1 MIISHGEAALMLC
14 ECLILLL
21 IEKEVI
27 SKDEAGEVLDSVIE
41 VSTEFAESSRASTDV
56 TSISLLLMIARS
68 ISAAADP

>member
-1 MIISHGEAALMLC
+1 MIISHGEAALMLW